1 MRSLPLRVTVVA
13 GFVALSVLLE
23 AHSNERDAADRVQI
37 VVSVFNRAGAPVQA
51 VLGAETIAA
60 KIYERGGVIIVWR
73 NCSTEVQPDLERCGA
88 ANKPGEI
95 VLNIEHQALT
105 RTADIYGVAF
115 LGQDGRG
122 KFCDVFYDRILTLHH
137 SGRVSEETIL
147 GIVAAHELGHLLLG
161 PDSHSATG
169 IMRPQIQCQD
179 LLVPEFGVNHF
190 TSQQLQKIRMRQKQ
204 VVVNEGR

>member
-73 NCSTEVQPDLERCGA
+73 NCGTKPSRTWSAAGRRTSRAKSSCISST
-88 ANKPGEI
+88 KP
-95 VLNIEHQALT
+95 
-105 RTADIYGVAF
+105 
-115 LGQDGRG
+115 
-122 KFCDVFYDRILTLHH
+122 
-137 SGRVSEETIL
+137 
-147 GIVAAHELGHLLLG
+147 
-161 PDSHSATG
+161 
-169 IMRPQIQCQD
+169 
-179 LLVPEFGVNHF
+179 
-190 TSQQLQKIRMRQKQ
+190 
-204 VVVNEGR
+204 